1 MLDTGNCRI
10 RILDT
15 DLNYICDIQ
24 NVEAMRGR
32 SSTGIGFL
40 NNKTLI
46 TVNWRTNIITQYEI
60 NKYFNLWLQK

>member
-15 DLNYICDIQ
+15 DLNYLCDIQ

-46 TVNWRTNIITQYEI
+46 TVNWRTNIITQ
-60 NKYFNLWLQK
+60 